1 MLDKLKSINY
11 NDIIKIDKHDL
22 IDIIDIKN
30 TGLSDKIGV
39 TNMSYILSSKVL

>member
-22 IDIIDIKN
+22 IDIIDIK
-30 TGLSDKIGV
+30 KYRI
-39 TNMSYILSSKVL
+39 K